1 MPRLRQKENR
11 KKSQW
16 ASAPTSLVHVYKSLQ
31 ITVFCLFLV
40 FWISLGRSI
49 MILRSLG
56 HFTGS
61 LGNLFWGTL
70 GAPLYP
76 LRPLLTLLGLSW
88 GPFLVEFCGSKGRSI
103 MILRSLGHFWGSL
116 GNPWRL
122 SWEAL
127 GSLLGG
133 TFGCTSG
140 SLDDLGSL
148 LGPFLGAYPA
158 GSCLSSGHFGRR
170 NRSIP
175 CR

>member
-1 MPRLRQKENR
+1 MKVRE
-11 KKSQW
+11 
-16 ASAPTSLVHVYKSLQ
+16 PTTRVTGAQAQTKGEQEEDSKNEHVHVYKLLQ
-31 ITVFCLFLV
+31 IAVFCLFLV

-88 GPFLVEFCGSKGRSI
+88 GPFFMEFCGPKGRSI

-127 GSLLGG
+127 GALLGHLWVY
-133 TFGCTSG
+133 FGLFGRSWI
-140 SLDDLGSL
+140 S
-148 LGPFLGAYPA
+148 LGA
-158 GSCLSSGHFGRR
+158 LSW
-170 NRSIP
+170 SIP